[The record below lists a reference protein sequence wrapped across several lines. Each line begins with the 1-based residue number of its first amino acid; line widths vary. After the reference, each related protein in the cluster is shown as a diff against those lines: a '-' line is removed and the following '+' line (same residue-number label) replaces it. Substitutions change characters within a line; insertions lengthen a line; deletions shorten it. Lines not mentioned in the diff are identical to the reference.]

1 MCAAMPHEFEKDSRR
16 LTEGSFFWR
25 RIEIVPIRLLRQ
37 PDREVRRK
45 TITCGTGKPV
55 PYIVRRN
62 IVTQPQILHRTH
74 GKRQFSGFVGSFDT
88 GQLQYMYRYS
98 LRSVYKEL
106 HADRETG
113 C

>member
-1 MCAAMPHEFEKDSRR
+1 MRTDAPTDTYVAVVRCRGAEK
-16 LTEGSFFWR
+16 TGA
-25 RIEIVPIRLLRQ
+25 
-37 PDREVRRK
+37 
-45 TITCGTGKPV
+45 CGTGKPV

-98 LRSVYKEL
+98 LKAPLKIRL
-106 HADRETG
+106 
-113 C
+113 

>member
-98 LRSVYKEL
+98 LKAPL
-106 HADRETG
+106 KI
-113 C
+113 CL